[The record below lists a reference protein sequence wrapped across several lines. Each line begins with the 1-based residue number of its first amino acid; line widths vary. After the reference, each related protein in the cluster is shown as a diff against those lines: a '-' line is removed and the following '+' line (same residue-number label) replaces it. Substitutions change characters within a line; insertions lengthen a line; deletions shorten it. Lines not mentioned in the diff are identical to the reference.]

1 MRHSLCYTKG
11 NMFFSSSNLLNGAF
25 MSENS
30 IPLYRNVSF
39 DSVRVEV
46 EWRGRPDLDI
56 ACFLVSSDKKRRSQF
71 DYIGPT
77 VNDRYGEKIFSRCGS
92 VVYHGDVR
100 DGLGDGSRETITVC
114 LKTLRSDIEK
124 IVFFLFSGEEPFA
137 AATNIS
143 LSIYENGGSAP
154 IYHANVPTDLF
165 TAGEYFSRKIG
176 MLEYTKNGWEFNMDG
191 SMSEDSLEDYMKTY
205 GIDPNLC
212 KFHKQTSDQN

>member
-1 MRHSLCYTKG
+1 
-11 NMFFSSSNLLNGAF
+11 
-25 MSENS
+25 MSEKS

-92 VVYHGDVR
+92 VVHHGDAPN
-100 DGLGDGSRETITVC
+100 GHGEEGSCETITVC

-143 LSIYENGGSAP
+143 LNIYENDGSDP
-154 IYHANVPTDLF
+154 IYHANVPTNLF
-165 TAGEYFSRKIG
+165 MAGECFSRKVG
-176 MLEYTKNGWEFNMDG
+176 MLKYVKNGWEFKIDG

-205 GIDPNLC
+205 GIDSNLC
-212 KFHKQTSDQN
+212 KFHKQTSEQN